1 MLIDIADFSYIN
13 KVYGYDFGDELI
25 RKIAEILKKN
35 FKESDIIGRI
45 EGDLFAIFAKNLKKK
60 ENVFSLIERLKEILD
75 KDVVFEVRGKKLHII
90 FHGGVSIYPDDGKT
104 FEELL
109 QNARIALKEAKQE
122 GYNVV
127 KIYNKELE
135 KRQNLSFI

>member
-1 MLIDIADFSYIN
+1 M
-13 KVYGYDFGDELI
+13 
-25 RKIAEILKKN
+25 
-35 FKESDIIGRI
+35 
-45 EGDLFAIFAKNLKKK
+45 
-60 ENVFSLIERLKEILD
+60 
-75 KDVVFEVRGKKLHII
+75 
-90 FHGGVSIYPDDGKT
+90 SIYPDDGKT